1 MYVKE
6 GFSFCTKKYYKKH
19 THIDLCAQI
28 NMGMFF
34 GVESLRNHRIKN
46 FFRKIRMAKL
56 SLTEVSKRFKVSRST
71 VYRAIKEG
79 KLSRSA
85 DNQFDLAEVIRC
97 FGEPVI
103 KASPDDQ
110 SKAPVKDDADLR
122 QLVDFMKREIESY
135 KEREQRYLDQ
145 IDRFQLLLGH
155 KESSEKVSHDTP
167 VVRSNDTPSDTLN
180 NIPETIATQVMKQN
194 ETSHDTSL
202 THLNGAP
209 RDTSKTSHDTL
220 KKQPKKRGLFGR
232 VISSVFNDN

>member
-1 MYVKE
+1 
-6 GFSFCTKKYYKKH
+6 
-19 THIDLCAQI
+19 
-28 NMGMFF
+28 
-34 GVESLRNHRIKN
+34 
-46 FFRKIRMAKL
+46 MAKL

-103 KASPDDQ
+103 KASPEEQ

-167 VVRSNDTPSDTLN
+167 VTRSNDTPCDTFN
-180 NIPETIATQVMKQN
+180 DTPEPIDTKAMIQN
-194 ETSHDTSL
+194 ETSHDT
-202 THLNGAP
+202 
-209 RDTSKTSHDTL
+209 L
-220 KKQPKKRGLFGR
+220 K
-232 VISSVFNDN
+232 

>member
-1 MYVKE
+1 
-6 GFSFCTKKYYKKH
+6 
-19 THIDLCAQI
+19 
-28 NMGMFF
+28 
-34 GVESLRNHRIKN
+34 
-46 FFRKIRMAKL
+46 MAKL

-103 KASPDDQ
+103 KASPEEQ

-155 KESSEKVSHDTP
+155 KESSEKVSHDT
-167 VVRSNDTPSDTLN
+167 
-180 NIPETIATQVMKQN
+180 
-194 ETSHDTSL
+194 SL
-202 THLNGAP
+202 TRLNGAP
-209 RDTSKTSHDTL
+209 QDTFETSHDTL

-232 VISSVFNDN
+232 VISAVFNDD